1 MRDGVVTATCEGVG
15 VGLAAGVLVGVA
27 VVATEGVVV
36 VAGLSRALVCCCWP
50 LLLFAP
56 LRPERVL
63 RGVVVVGC
71 SIAVGGLM
79 LATSVVGLP
88 VICRGRRFVGVLVP
102 AVVVV
107 EVVFVFGAGVGGV
120 VALAVLTGC
129 ERAGVGVGVEVA
141 TTVLGLGSVVR
152 AGVSRRA
159 LISSLS

>member
-36 VAGLSRALVCCCWP
+36 VAGLFCALACCCWP

-56 LRPERVL
+56 LRPVRLL
-63 RGVVVVGC
+63 RGVVVGC

-88 VICRGRRFVGVLVP
+88 VICRGRRLVGVLVP

-107 EVVFVFGAGVGGV
+107 EVVFVFGAVVGGV
-120 VALAVLTGC
+120 AALAVLTGC

-141 TTVLGLGSVVR
+141 TTVLVLGYVVR